1 MSAWRDRWNAV
12 ADALQRWIAMDLV
25 LLVSRVGIASVFF
38 YSGRTKVDGWL
49 HVTDSAVALF
59 RDEYRLPWVDPAL
72 AAHGAAWAEHLFPLL
87 LVLGLVTRASALALL
102 AMTLVIE
109 VFVYPLAWPT
119 HLSWA
124 APLLLLAA
132 RGGGTWSLDRTLGLR

>member
-1 MSAWRDRWNAV
+1 MSAWRERWNA
-12 ADALQRWIAMDLV
+12 AAGRLERWVAMDLV
-25 LLVSRVGIASVFF
+25 LLASRFGIAAVFF
-38 YSGRTKVDGWL
+38 LSGRTKVEGWL
-49 HVTDSAVALF
+49 HVSDSAVALF
-59 RDEYRLPWVDPAL
+59 RDEYRLPWVDPAV

-87 LVLGLVTRASALALL
+87 LALGLATRASALALL

-124 APLLLLAA
+124 ALLLLLAA
-132 RGGGTWSLDRTLGLR
+132 RGGGAWSLDRALGLR